1 MKIKDTLNLLK
12 TDFSMRANLSEKEP
26 KMQKNWDDKQLYEKM
41 LERNQDNTP
50 FILHDGPPYANGN
63 IHIGHALNKI
73 SKDIIL
79 RYKNMAGFY
88 TPYIPGWDTHGLPI
102 ETALTKSG
110 VDRKSMSVAE
120 FRKLC
125 EEYAWKQIEQQRKGF
140 KRLGVQGEWDNPYVT
155 LTPDYEAAQIRVFG
169 EMAKKGYIYR
179 GLKPIYWSPSS
190 ESALAEA
197 EIEYQDVR
205 GPSIYVAFDVKDGGD
220 VLEDD
225 TQFVIW
231 TTTPWTIPSNVAITV
246 RADGD
251 YSVYEADGQRYVL
264 ADRLAEEVAEK
275 IGWQDIKLVKS
286 FKGAEL
292 EGLVA
297 HHPYLDRD
305 SHLILGDHVTFDAG
319 TGLVHTAPGHGDD
332 DFVVGQKYNLPVI
345 SPIDAQG
352 YFTDEIPEFEGM
364 FYDDANIK
372 STDLLKEQNKLL
384 HLEFF
389 THSYP
394 HDWRTKKP
402 VIFRAT
408 PQWFASIDK
417 FRDDILKAVEET
429 DWIQPWGQ
437 KRIHNMVANR
447 GDWVISRQ
455 RAWGVPLPIFYGEN
469 DEPILDGE
477 IFDHIEQL
485 FAEHGSNVWFERE
498 AKDLLPDG
506 YTHPSSPNGQFRKET
521 DIMDVWFDSGSS
533 HEAVLKGRDNLSY
546 PSDLY
551 LEGSDQY
558 RGWFNSSITTGV
570 AVNGQSPYKACLSQ
584 GFVLDGDGRKM
595 SKSVGNVIDPND
607 VADDL
612 GADLIRLWAA
622 SVDTSADV
630 RVSEEILG
638 QVAEVYRKIRNTIR
652 FLIQNTADFNY
663 ATDAIA
669 YDDLRG
675 FDQYILSQLNTMVKD
690 ALAAYDNYNFSE
702 IYKEINQFCT
712 VVMSNFYM
720 NVSKDVLYI
729 DAPNSYER
737 RAMQTV
743 FYEVVLKLAKLLTPI
758 IPHTAEEIWS
768 YLDEEEEFAQL
779 SNLPDIEE
787 LAGSAELVA
796 KWDKFMT
803 IRDYVLKANEVAREK
818 KVIGKDFEA
827 KTTLYVNAENKAL
840 LESLDADLR
849 LILITSELMIKPLAD
864 KPTDDDQVI
873 DFDGVSVKVE
883 RMSGEVCTRCRITSE
898 DVVTLPNGE
907 DVLCPRCHAIC
918 EEHYPEVLS

>member
-73 SKDIIL
+73 SKDIIV

-125 EEYAWKQIEQQRKGF
+125 EEYAWKQIEQQRKDF

-663 ATDAIA
+663 STDAIA
-669 YDDLRG
+669 YDNLRG

-729 DAPNSYER
+729 DAPNGYER

-779 SNLPDIEE
+779 SDLPDVEE

-827 KTTLYVNAENKAL
+827 KTTLYVNAENKEL
-840 LESLDADLR
+840 LESLGADLR
-849 LILITSELMIKPLAD
+849 LILITSELTIKPLAD

>member
-73 SKDIIL
+73 SKDIIV

-125 EEYAWKQIEQQRKGF
+125 EEYAWKQIEQQRKDF

-663 ATDAIA
+663 STDAIA
-669 YDDLRG
+669 YDNLRG

-729 DAPNSYER
+729 DAPNGYER

-827 KTTLYVNAENKAL
+827 KTTLYVNAENKEL

-849 LILITSELMIKPLAD
+849 LILITSELTIKPLAD

>member
-73 SKDIIL
+73 SKDIIV

-125 EEYAWKQIEQQRKGF
+125 EEYAWKQIEQQRKDF

-169 EMAKKGYIYR
+169 EMAKKGYVYR

-663 ATDAIA
+663 STDAIA
-669 YDDLRG
+669 YDNLRG

-729 DAPNSYER
+729 DAPNGYER

-827 KTTLYVNAENKAL
+827 KTTLYVNAENKEL

-849 LILITSELMIKPLAD
+849 LILITSELTIKPLAD

>member
-26 KMQKNWDDKQLYEKM
+26 KMQKDWDDKQLYEKM

-73 SKDIIL
+73 SKDIIV

-125 EEYAWKQIEQQRKGF
+125 EEYAWKQIEQQRKDF

-155 LTPDYEAAQIRVFG
+155 LTSDYEAAQIRVFG

-297 HHPYLDRD
+297 YHPYLDRD

-332 DFVVGQKYNLPVI
+332 DFIVGQKYNLPVI

-663 ATDAIA
+663 STDAIA
-669 YDDLRG
+669 YDNLRG

-729 DAPNSYER
+729 DAPNGYER

-803 IRDYVLKANEVAREK
+803 IRDYVLKANEIAREK

-827 KTTLYVNAENKAL
+827 KTTLYVNAENKEL

-849 LILITSELMIKPLAD
+849 LILITSELTIKPLAD
-864 KPTDDDQVI
+864 KPTDDDQMI

>member
-73 SKDIIL
+73 SKDIIV

-125 EEYAWKQIEQQRKGF
+125 EEYAWKQIEQQRKDF
-140 KRLGVQGEWDNPYVT
+140 KRLGVQGKWDNPYVT

-663 ATDAIA
+663 STDAIA
-669 YDDLRG
+669 YDNLRG

-729 DAPNSYER
+729 DAPNGYER

-779 SNLPDIEE
+779 SDLPDVEE

-827 KTTLYVNAENKAL
+827 KTTLYVNAENKEL

-849 LILITSELMIKPLAD
+849 LILITSELTIKPLAD

>member
-73 SKDIIL
+73 SKDIIV

-125 EEYAWKQIEQQRKGF
+125 EEYAWKQIEQQRKDF
-140 KRLGVQGEWDNPYVT
+140 KRLGVQGKWDNPYVT

-663 ATDAIA
+663 STDAIA
-669 YDDLRG
+669 YDNLRG

-729 DAPNSYER
+729 DAPNGYER

-779 SNLPDIEE
+779 SDLPDVEE

-849 LILITSELMIKPLAD
+849 LILITSELTIKPLAD

>member
-73 SKDIIL
+73 SKDIIV

-125 EEYAWKQIEQQRKGF
+125 EEYAWKQIEQQRKDF

-345 SPIDAQG
+345 SPIDSQG

-652 FLIQNTADFNY
+652 FLIQNTEDFNY
-663 ATDAIA
+663 ATDGIA
-669 YDDLRG
+669 YDNLRG
-675 FDQYILSQLNTMVKD
+675 FDQYILSQLNTTVKD

-729 DAPNSYER
+729 DAPNGYER

-779 SNLPDIEE
+779 SNLPDVEE

-827 KTTLYVNAENKAL
+827 KTTLYVNAENKEL

-849 LILITSELMIKPLAD
+849 LILITSELTIKPLAD

-873 DFDGVSVKVE
+873 DFDGISVKVE

>member
-26 KMQKNWDDKQLYEKM
+26 KMQKDWDDKQLYEKM

-73 SKDIIL
+73 SKDIIV

-125 EEYAWKQIEQQRKGF
+125 EEYAWKQIEQQRKDF

-652 FLIQNTADFNY
+652 FLIQNTEDFNY
-663 ATDAIA
+663 ATDGIA
-669 YDDLRG
+669 YDNLRG
-675 FDQYILSQLNTMVKD
+675 FDQYILSQLNTTVKD

-729 DAPNSYER
+729 DAPNGYER

-779 SNLPDIEE
+779 SDLPDVEE

-827 KTTLYVNAENKAL
+827 KTTLYVNAENKEL

-849 LILITSELMIKPLAD
+849 LILITSELTIKPLAD

-873 DFDGVSVKVE
+873 DFDGISVKVE

>member
-73 SKDIIL
+73 SKDIIV

-125 EEYAWKQIEQQRKGF
+125 EEYAWKQIEQQRKDF

-652 FLIQNTADFNY
+652 FLIQNTEDFNY
-663 ATDAIA
+663 ATDGIA
-669 YDDLRG
+669 YDNLRG
-675 FDQYILSQLNTMVKD
+675 FDQYILSQLNTTVKD

-729 DAPNSYER
+729 DAPNGYER

-779 SNLPDIEE
+779 SNLPDVEE

-827 KTTLYVNAENKAL
+827 KTTLYVNAENKEL

-849 LILITSELMIKPLAD
+849 LILITSELTIKPLAD

-873 DFDGVSVKVE
+873 DFDGISVKVE

>member
-73 SKDIIL
+73 SKDIIV

-125 EEYAWKQIEQQRKGF
+125 EEYAWKQIEQQRKDF

-275 IGWQDIKLVKS
+275 IGWNDIKLIKS

-345 SPIDAQG
+345 SPIDSQG

-663 ATDAIA
+663 STDAIA
-669 YDDLRG
+669 YDNLRG

-729 DAPNSYER
+729 DAPNGYER

-827 KTTLYVNAENKAL
+827 KTTLYVNAENKEL

-849 LILITSELMIKPLAD
+849 LILITSELTIKPLAD
-864 KPTDDDQVI
+864 KPADDDQVI

-898 DVVTLPNGE
+898 DVVSLPNGE

>member
-26 KMQKNWDDKQLYEKM
+26 KMQKDWDDKQLYEKM

-73 SKDIIL
+73 SKDIIV

-125 EEYAWKQIEQQRKGF
+125 EEYAWKQIEQQRKDF

-275 IGWQDIKLVKS
+275 IGWQDIKLIKS

-595 SKSVGNVIDPND
+595 SKSVGDVIDPND

-612 GADLIRLWAA
+612 GADLIRLWTA

-652 FLIQNTADFNY
+652 FLIQNTEDFNY
-663 ATDAIA
+663 ATDGIA
-669 YDDLRG
+669 YDNLRG

-729 DAPNSYER
+729 DAPDAHER

-743 FYEVVLKLAKLLTPI
+743 FYEVILKLSKLLTPI
-758 IPHTAEEIWS
+758 IPHTAEEIWA

-779 SNLPDIEE
+779 SNLPDVEE

-827 KTTLYVNAENKAL
+827 KTTLYVNAENKEL

-849 LILITSELMIKPLAD
+849 LILITSELTIKPFAD
-864 KPTDDDQVI
+864 KPTDDDQMI

>member
-73 SKDIIL
+73 SKDIIV

-125 EEYAWKQIEQQRKGF
+125 EEYAWKQIEQQRKDF

-663 ATDAIA
+663 STDAIA
-669 YDDLRG
+669 YDNLRG

-729 DAPNSYER
+729 DAPNGYER

-779 SNLPDIEE
+779 SDLPDVEE

-827 KTTLYVNAENKAL
+827 KTTLYVNAENKEL

-849 LILITSELMIKPLAD
+849 LILITSELTIKPLAD

-873 DFDGVSVKVE
+873 DFDGISVKVE

>member
-73 SKDIIL
+73 SKDIIV

-125 EEYAWKQIEQQRKGF
+125 EEYAWKQIEQQRKDF

-663 ATDAIA
+663 STDAIA
-669 YDDLRG
+669 YDNLRG

-729 DAPNSYER
+729 DAPNGYER

-779 SNLPDIEE
+779 SDLPDVEE

-827 KTTLYVNAENKAL
+827 KTTLYVNVENKEL
-840 LESLDADLR
+840 LESLDANLR
-849 LILITSELMIKPLAD
+849 LILITSELTIKPLAD

-898 DVVTLPNGE
+898 DVVALPNGE

>member
-73 SKDIIL
+73 SKDIIV

-125 EEYAWKQIEQQRKGF
+125 EEYAWKQIEQQRKDF

-155 LTPDYEAAQIRVFG
+155 LTPDYEAAQIRIFG

-652 FLIQNTADFNY
+652 FLIQNTEDFNY
-663 ATDAIA
+663 ATDGIA
-669 YDDLRG
+669 YDNLRG

-729 DAPNSYER
+729 DAPNGYER

-827 KTTLYVNAENKAL
+827 KTTLYVNAENKEL

-849 LILITSELMIKPLAD
+849 LILITSELTIKPLAD

>member
-26 KMQKNWDDKQLYEKM
+26 KMQKDWDDKQLYEKM

-73 SKDIIL
+73 SKDIIV

-125 EEYAWKQIEQQRKGF
+125 EEYAWKQIEQQRKDF

-275 IGWQDIKLVKS
+275 IGWNDIKLIKS

-345 SPIDAQG
+345 SPIDSQG

-663 ATDAIA
+663 ETDAIA

-729 DAPNSYER
+729 DAPNGYER

-743 FYEVVLKLAKLLTPI
+743 FYEVILKLAKLLTPI

-779 SNLPDIEE
+779 SDLPDVEE

-827 KTTLYVNAENKAL
+827 KTTLYVNAENKEL

-849 LILITSELMIKPLAD
+849 LILITSELTIKLLAD

>member
-73 SKDIIL
+73 SKDIIV

-125 EEYAWKQIEQQRKGF
+125 EEYAWKQIEQQRKDF

-570 AVNGQSPYKACLSQ
+570 AVNGQSPYKACLSL

-612 GADLIRLWAA
+612 GADLIRLWTA

-663 ATDAIA
+663 STDAIA
-669 YDDLRG
+669 YDNLRG

-729 DAPNSYER
+729 DAPNGYER

-779 SNLPDIEE
+779 SNLPDVEE

-827 KTTLYVNAENKAL
+827 KTTLYVNAENKEL

-849 LILITSELMIKPLAD
+849 LILITSELTIKPLAD
-864 KPTDDDQVI
+864 KPTDDDQMI

>member
-26 KMQKNWDDKQLYEKM
+26 KMQKDWDDKQLYEKM

-73 SKDIIL
+73 SKDIIV

-125 EEYAWKQIEQQRKGF
+125 EEYAWKQIEQQRKDF

-275 IGWQDIKLVKS
+275 IGWNDIKLIKS

-345 SPIDAQG
+345 SPIDSQG

-663 ATDAIA
+663 ETDAIA

-729 DAPNSYER
+729 DAPNGYER

-743 FYEVVLKLAKLLTPI
+743 FYEVILKLAKLLTPI

-779 SNLPDIEE
+779 SDLPDVEE

-827 KTTLYVNAENKAL
+827 KTTLYVNAENKEL

-849 LILITSELMIKPLAD
+849 LILITSELTIKPLAD

>member
-73 SKDIIL
+73 SKDIIV

-125 EEYAWKQIEQQRKGF
+125 EEYAWKQIEQQRKDF

-190 ESALAEA
+190 ESALAEE

-205 GPSIYVAFDVKDGGD
+205 GPSIYVTFDVKDGGD

-652 FLIQNTADFNY
+652 FLIQNTEDFNY
-663 ATDAIA
+663 ATDGIA
-669 YDDLRG
+669 YDNLRG
-675 FDQYILSQLNTMVKD
+675 FDQYILSQLNTTVKD

-729 DAPNSYER
+729 DAPNGYER

-743 FYEVVLKLAKLLTPI
+743 FYEVILKLAKLLTPI

-779 SNLPDIEE
+779 SDLPNVEE

-827 KTTLYVNAENKAL
+827 KTTLYVNAENKEL

-849 LILITSELMIKPLAD
+849 LILITSELTIKPLAD

>member
-26 KMQKNWDDKQLYEKM
+26 KMQKDWDDKQLYEKM

-73 SKDIIL
+73 SKDIIV

-125 EEYAWKQIEQQRKGF
+125 EEYAWKQIEQQRKDF

-275 IGWQDIKLVKS
+275 IGWNDIKLIKS

-345 SPIDAQG
+345 SPIDSQG

-729 DAPNSYER
+729 DAPNGYER

-743 FYEVVLKLAKLLTPI
+743 FYEVILKLAKLLTPI
-758 IPHTAEEIWS
+758 IPHTAEEIWA

-779 SNLPDIEE
+779 SNLPDVEE

-827 KTTLYVNAENKAL
+827 KTTLYVNAENKEL

-849 LILITSELMIKPLAD
+849 LILITSELTIKPLAD
-864 KPTDDDQVI
+864 KPTDDDQMI

>member
-570 AVNGQSPYKACLSQ
+570 AVNGQSPYKVCLSQ

-663 ATDAIA
+663 STDAIA
-669 YDDLRG
+669 YDNLRG

-729 DAPNSYER
+729 DAPNGYER

-827 KTTLYVNAENKAL
+827 KTTLYVNAENKEL

-849 LILITSELMIKPLAD
+849 LILITSELTIKPFAD

-918 EEHYPEVLS
+918 EEHYPEVLI

>member
-73 SKDIIL
+73 SKDIIV

-125 EEYAWKQIEQQRKGF
+125 EEYAWKQIEQQRKDF

-155 LTPDYEAAQIRVFG
+155 LTPDYEAAQIRIFG

-652 FLIQNTADFNY
+652 FLIQNTEDFNY
-663 ATDAIA
+663 ATDGIA
-669 YDDLRG
+669 YDNLRG
-675 FDQYILSQLNTMVKD
+675 FDQYILSQLNTTVKD

-729 DAPNSYER
+729 DAPNGYER

-779 SNLPDIEE
+779 SDLPDVEE

-827 KTTLYVNAENKAL
+827 KTTLYVNAENKEL

-849 LILITSELMIKPLAD
+849 LILITSELTIKPLAD

>member
-73 SKDIIL
+73 SKDIIV

-125 EEYAWKQIEQQRKGF
+125 EEYAWKQIEQQRKDF

-469 DEPILDGE
+469 DEPILDGD

-663 ATDAIA
+663 STDAIA
-669 YDDLRG
+669 YDNLRG
-675 FDQYILSQLNTMVKD
+675 FDQYILSQLNTTVKD

-729 DAPNSYER
+729 DAPNGYER

-743 FYEVVLKLAKLLTPI
+743 FYEVILKLAKLLTPI

-779 SNLPDIEE
+779 SDLPNVEE

-827 KTTLYVNAENKAL
+827 KTTLYVNAENKEL

-849 LILITSELMIKPLAD
+849 LILITSELTIKPLAD

>member
-26 KMQKNWDDKQLYEKM
+26 KMQKDWDDKQLYEKM

-73 SKDIIL
+73 SKDIIV

-125 EEYAWKQIEQQRKGF
+125 EEYAWKQIEQQRKDF

-275 IGWQDIKLVKS
+275 IGWNDIKLIKS

-345 SPIDAQG
+345 SPIDSQG

-663 ATDAIA
+663 STDAIA

-729 DAPNSYER
+729 DAPNGYER

-743 FYEVVLKLAKLLTPI
+743 FYEVILKLAKLLTPI
-758 IPHTAEEIWS
+758 IPHTAEEIWA

-779 SNLPDIEE
+779 SNLPDVEE

-827 KTTLYVNAENKAL
+827 KTTLYVNAENKEL

-849 LILITSELMIKPLAD
+849 LILITSELTIKPLAD
-864 KPTDDDQVI
+864 KPADDDQVI

-898 DVVTLPNGE
+898 DVVSLPNGE

>member
-663 ATDAIA
+663 STDAIA
-669 YDDLRG
+669 YDNLRG

-729 DAPNSYER
+729 DAPNGYER

-779 SNLPDIEE
+779 SNLPDVEE

-827 KTTLYVNAENKAL
+827 KTTLYVNAENKEL

-849 LILITSELMIKPLAD
+849 LILITSELTIKPLAD
-864 KPTDDDQVI
+864 KPTDDDQMI

-898 DVVTLPNGE
+898 GVVTLPNGE

>member
-73 SKDIIL
+73 SKDIIV

-125 EEYAWKQIEQQRKGF
+125 EEYAWKQIEQQRKDF

-205 GPSIYVAFDVKDGGD
+205 GPSIYVTFDVKDGGD

-652 FLIQNTADFNY
+652 FLIQNTEDFNY
-663 ATDAIA
+663 ATDGIA
-669 YDDLRG
+669 YDNLRG
-675 FDQYILSQLNTMVKD
+675 FDQYILSQLNTTVKD

-729 DAPNSYER
+729 DAPNGYER

-743 FYEVVLKLAKLLTPI
+743 FYEVILKLAKLLTPI

-779 SNLPDIEE
+779 SDLPNVEE

-827 KTTLYVNAENKAL
+827 KTTLYVNAENKEL

-849 LILITSELMIKPLAD
+849 LILITSELTIKPLAD

>member
-73 SKDIIL
+73 SKDIIV

-125 EEYAWKQIEQQRKGF
+125 EEYAWKQIEQQRKDF

-663 ATDAIA
+663 STDGIA
-669 YDDLRG
+669 YDNLRG
-675 FDQYILSQLNTMVKD
+675 FDQYILSQLNTTVKD

-729 DAPNSYER
+729 DAPNGYER

-849 LILITSELMIKPLAD
+849 LILITSELTIKPLAD

>member
-73 SKDIIL
+73 SKDIIV

-125 EEYAWKQIEQQRKGF
+125 EEYAWKQIEQQRKDF

-663 ATDAIA
+663 STDAIA
-669 YDDLRG
+669 YDNLRG

-729 DAPNSYER
+729 DAPNGYER

-803 IRDYVLKANEVAREK
+803 IRDYVLKANEAAREK

-827 KTTLYVNAENKAL
+827 KTTLYVNAENKEL

-849 LILITSELMIKPLAD
+849 LILITSELTIKPLAD

>member
-26 KMQKNWDDKQLYEKM
+26 KMQKDWDDKQLYEKM

-73 SKDIIL
+73 SKDIIV

-125 EEYAWKQIEQQRKGF
+125 EEYAWKQIEQQRKDF

-663 ATDAIA
+663 STDAIA
-669 YDDLRG
+669 YDNLRG

-729 DAPNSYER
+729 DAPNGYER

-827 KTTLYVNAENKAL
+827 KTTLYVNAENKEL

-849 LILITSELMIKPLAD
+849 LILITSELTIKPLAD

>member
-73 SKDIIL
+73 SKDIIV

-125 EEYAWKQIEQQRKGF
+125 EEYAWKQIEQQRKDF

-469 DEPILDGE
+469 DEPILDGD

-669 YDDLRG
+669 YDNLRG
-675 FDQYILSQLNTMVKD
+675 FDQYILSQLNTTVKD

-729 DAPNSYER
+729 DAPNGYER

-743 FYEVVLKLAKLLTPI
+743 FYEVILKLAKLLTPI

-779 SNLPDIEE
+779 SDLPNVEE

-827 KTTLYVNAENKAL
+827 KTTLYVNAENKEL

-849 LILITSELMIKPLAD
+849 LILITSELTIKPLAD

>member
-26 KMQKNWDDKQLYEKM
+26 KMQKDWDDKQLYEKM

-73 SKDIIL
+73 SKDIIV

-125 EEYAWKQIEQQRKGF
+125 EEYAWKQIEQQRKDF

-246 RADGD
+246 RADGG

-275 IGWQDIKLVKS
+275 IGWNDIKLIKS

-345 SPIDAQG
+345 SPIDSQG

-612 GADLIRLWAA
+612 GADLIRLWTA

-652 FLIQNTADFNY
+652 FLIQNTEDFNY
-663 ATDAIA
+663 ATDGIA
-669 YDDLRG
+669 YDNLRG
-675 FDQYILSQLNTMVKD
+675 FDQYILSQLNTTVKD

-729 DAPNSYER
+729 DAPNGYER

-743 FYEVVLKLAKLLTPI
+743 FYEVILKLAKLLTPI

-779 SNLPDIEE
+779 SDLPDVEE

-827 KTTLYVNAENKAL
+827 KTTLYVNAENKEL

-849 LILITSELMIKPLAD
+849 LILITSELTIKPLAD

>member
-73 SKDIIL
+73 SKDIIV

-125 EEYAWKQIEQQRKGF
+125 EEYAWKQIEQQRKDF

-155 LTPDYEAAQIRVFG
+155 LTPDYEAAQIRIFG

-652 FLIQNTADFNY
+652 FLIQNTEDFNY
-663 ATDAIA
+663 ATDGIA
-669 YDDLRG
+669 YDNLRG
-675 FDQYILSQLNTMVKD
+675 FDQYILSQLNTTAKD

-729 DAPNSYER
+729 DAPNGYER

-779 SNLPDIEE
+779 SDLPDVEE

-827 KTTLYVNAENKAL
+827 KTTLYVNAENKEL

-849 LILITSELMIKPLAD
+849 LILITSELTIKPLAD

>member
-26 KMQKNWDDKQLYEKM
+26 KMQKDWDDKQLYEKM

-73 SKDIIL
+73 SKDIIV

-125 EEYAWKQIEQQRKGF
+125 EEYAWKQIEQQRKDF

-246 RADGD
+246 RGDGD

-663 ATDAIA
+663 STDGIA
-669 YDDLRG
+669 YDNLRG

-729 DAPNSYER
+729 DAPNGYER

-779 SNLPDIEE
+779 SDLPDVEE

-827 KTTLYVNAENKAL
+827 KTTLYVNAENKEL

-849 LILITSELMIKPLAD
+849 LILITSELTIKPLAD
-864 KPTDDDQVI
+864 KPANDDQVI

-883 RMSGEVCTRCRITSE
+883 RMSGKVCTRCRITSE

>member
-73 SKDIIL
+73 SKDIIV

-125 EEYAWKQIEQQRKGF
+125 EGYAWKQIEQQRKDF

-345 SPIDAQG
+345 SPIDSQG

-663 ATDAIA
+663 STDAIA
-669 YDDLRG
+669 YDNLRG

-729 DAPNSYER
+729 DAPNGYER

-758 IPHTAEEIWS
+758 LPHTAEEIWS

-779 SNLPDIEE
+779 SDLPDVEE

-827 KTTLYVNAENKAL
+827 KTTLYVNAENKEL

-849 LILITSELMIKPLAD
+849 LILITSELTIKPLAD

>member
-63 IHIGHALNKI
+63 IHTGHALNKI
-73 SKDIIL
+73 SKDIIV

-125 EEYAWKQIEQQRKGF
+125 EEYAWKQIEQQRKDF

-205 GPSIYVAFDVKDGGD
+205 GPSIYVTFDVKDGGD

-652 FLIQNTADFNY
+652 FLIQNTEDFNY
-663 ATDAIA
+663 ATDGIA
-669 YDDLRG
+669 YDNLRG
-675 FDQYILSQLNTMVKD
+675 FDQYILSQLNTTVKD

-729 DAPNSYER
+729 DAPNGYER

-743 FYEVVLKLAKLLTPI
+743 FYEVILKLAKLLTPI

-779 SNLPDIEE
+779 SDLPNVEE

-827 KTTLYVNAENKAL
+827 KTTLYVNAENKEL

-849 LILITSELMIKPLAD
+849 LILITSELTIKPLAD

>member
-73 SKDIIL
+73 SKDIIV

-125 EEYAWKQIEQQRKGF
+125 EEYAWKQIEQQRKDF

-663 ATDAIA
+663 STDAIA
-669 YDDLRG
+669 YDNLRG

-720 NVSKDVLYI
+720 NASKDVLYI
-729 DAPNSYER
+729 DAPNGYER

-827 KTTLYVNAENKAL
+827 KTTLYVNAENKEL

-849 LILITSELMIKPLAD
+849 LILITSELTIKPLAD

>member
-26 KMQKNWDDKQLYEKM
+26 KMQKDWDDKQLYEKM

-73 SKDIIL
+73 SKDIIV

-125 EEYAWKQIEQQRKGF
+125 EEYAWKQIEQQRKDF

-197 EIEYQDVR
+197 EIEYQDVH

-246 RADGD
+246 RGDGD

-652 FLIQNTADFNY
+652 FLIQNTEDFNY
-663 ATDAIA
+663 ATDGIA
-669 YDDLRG
+669 YDNLRG

-690 ALAAYDNYNFSE
+690 ALVAYDNYNFSE

-729 DAPNSYER
+729 DAPDAYER

-743 FYEVVLKLAKLLTPI
+743 FYEVILKLSKLLTPI
-758 IPHTAEEIWS
+758 IPHTAEEIWA

-779 SNLPDIEE
+779 SNLPDVEE

-827 KTTLYVNAENKAL
+827 KTTLYVNAENKEL

-849 LILITSELMIKPLAD
+849 LILITSELTIKPLAD

>member
-73 SKDIIL
+73 SKDIIV

-125 EEYAWKQIEQQRKGF
+125 EEYAWKQIEQQRKDF

-663 ATDAIA
+663 STDGIA
-669 YDDLRG
+669 YDNLRG
-675 FDQYILSQLNTMVKD
+675 FDQYILSQLNTTVKD

-729 DAPNSYER
+729 DTPNGYER

-827 KTTLYVNAENKAL
+827 KTTLYVNAENKEL

-849 LILITSELMIKPLAD
+849 LILITSELTIKPLAD

>member
-73 SKDIIL
+73 SKDIIV

-125 EEYAWKQIEQQRKGF
+125 EEYAWKQIEQQRKDF

-663 ATDAIA
+663 STDAIA
-669 YDDLRG
+669 YDNLRG

-729 DAPNSYER
+729 DAPNGYER

-779 SNLPDIEE
+779 SDLPDVEE

-827 KTTLYVNAENKAL
+827 KTTLYVNAENKEL
-840 LESLDADLR
+840 LESLDANLR
-849 LILITSELMIKPLAD
+849 LILITSELTIKPLAD

-898 DVVTLPNGE
+898 DVVALPNGE